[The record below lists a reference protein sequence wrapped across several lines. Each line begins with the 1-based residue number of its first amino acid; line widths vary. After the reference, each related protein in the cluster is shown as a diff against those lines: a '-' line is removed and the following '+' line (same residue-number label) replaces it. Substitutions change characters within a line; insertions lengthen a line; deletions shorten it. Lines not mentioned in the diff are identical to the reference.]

1 METFTFNLQ
10 PLTNF
15 LNDEN
20 TQTITCKN
28 ILNIIF
34 RCYNIENKDKINTK
48 NLISTMCKDSL
59 DFKKIKSKKYISYF
73 IDITISIIMINKNP
87 HSEIKKKLIIHINET
102 MNKLFE

>member
-59 DFKKIKSKKYISYF
+59 DFKKIESKKVY
-73 IDITISIIMINKNP
+73 
-87 HSEIKKKLIIHINET
+87 
-102 MNKLFE
+102 KLFY